1 MDPRRRRGVP
11 DRDGP
16 PDGRAVPALPL
27 PRRPRSSPAAPPSA
41 RPSPGRHRLVPCPG
55 PCCPGLC
62 TCTSQVALCTVI
74 EINFIG
80 ANRSLRSAG
89 PKNRTPDAV
98 PVNCV
103 PRSGA

>member
-11 DRDGP
+11 EGSGL
-16 PDGRAVPALPL
+16 PDGRAALALPL
-27 PRRPRSSPAAPPSA
+27 SRRPRSAPAAPPSA
-41 RPSPGRHRLVPCPG
+41 RPSPGRHRRVPCPALR
-55 PCCPGLC
+55 CPGLC

-89 PKNRTPDAV
+89 PKNRTPDAGA
-98 PVNCV
+98 VNCV